1 VAERLY
7 QTYNALILA
16 CLRSYGRPRARD
28 NYRRIIASLAEL
40 RDAWKHVDATVA
52 KAGSTRVAD
61 SVGLR

>member
-1 VAERLY
+1 
-7 QTYNALILA
+7 
-16 CLRSYGRPRARD
+16 LRSYGRPRARD